1 MKRLSI
7 KIAMAALLLAVGS
20 LGLNAQHGRGGNGGN
35 GGNGLGGNGTGVHG
49 SGNYTSL
56 LNDEQKAA
64 LELLNVEFQE
74 VMDGFRE
81 EMLAATTTEEKRAIF
96 EEMAAARE
104 AHIAE
109 VKALLEGW
117 GITVETGNSNRG
129 FGKMMQAMKRLFH
142 RKG

>member
-1 MKRLSI
+1 MKKLSI
-7 KIAMAALLLAVGS
+7 KIAMAAILLAVGS

-35 GGNGLGGNGTGVHG
+35 GGNGMGGNGTGVHG
-49 SGNYTSL
+49 SGNFTSTL
-56 LNDEQKAA
+56 TDVQK
-64 LELLNVEFQE
+64 LELEALNAEFQE
-74 VMDGFRE
+74 LMDGFRA

-109 VKALLEGW
+109 VKTLLESW
-117 GITVETGNSNRG
+117 GITVATGNSNRG